1 MAVVVP
7 VVFADA
13 ANEKMKTS
21 LKMAMLADDVT
32 DQVAEITECGDEI
45 NFPKYD
51 RVAEISEITKG
62 TAVVPK
68 EVSMTENKAKIKQ
81 TGGAI
86 RVYDKDEVQIKGRT
100 MDNMAQQLAD
110 GMAQDLDNSLSA
122 VMLAKATKK
131 SPQASATTVTA
142 DEVWTAL
149 DLFGADR
156 DTDRFKG
163 IAINSRLLSSFMKM
177 EEFTDINKTY
187 QTNGNG
193 LVKNGLVGYFAG
205 IPVYLTNNDGTW
217 DSSASET
224 ITYIVQKGAVGYVNQ
239 KDVTVEVE
247 REAKLFAND
256 IVTNRLYAV
265 NVLDADG
272 IVILRKTV
280 A

>member
-1 MAVVVP
+1 MAIVVP
-7 VVFADA
+7 VVFSDCV
-13 ANEKMKTS
+13 NEAMKTS
-21 LKMAMLADDVT
+21 LKMGMLADDVT
-32 DQVAEITECGDEI
+32 DQVAEITECGDTV

-51 RVAEISEITKG
+51 RVAEIGEITQG

-68 EVSMTENKAKIKQ
+68 EVSMTENKATIKQ

-86 RVYDKDEVQIKGRT
+86 RVYDRTEVQVRGKT

-110 GMAQDLDNSLSA
+110 GMAQDLDNALSA

-131 SPQASATTVTA
+131 SPQANATSVTA
-142 DEVWTAL
+142 DEIWTAL
-149 DLFGADR
+149 DLFGDDR

-177 EEFTDINKTY
+177 DEFVDVQKTY

-193 LVKNGLVGYFAG
+193 LVKNGLVGFWAG
-205 IPVYLTNNDGTW
+205 IPCYLTNNGTF
-217 DSSASET
+217 DSSANET
-224 ITYIVQKGAVGYVNQ
+224 ITYIVQKGALGYVNQ
-239 KDVTVEVE
+239 KDVTVEIE
-247 REAKLFAND
+247 REEKLFAND

-265 NVLDADG
+265 NVLDSDG

>member
-7 VVFADA
+7 VVFADSI
-13 ANEKMKTS
+13 NEKMGVA
-21 LKMAMLADDVT
+21 LKIGMLADDVT

-51 RVAEISEITKG
+51 RVAEIGEIAKG

-68 EVSMTENKAKIKQ
+68 EVSMTENKAKVKQ
-81 TGGAI
+81 AGGAI
-86 RVYDKDEVQIKGRT
+86 RVYDKDEIQIKGRT

-110 GMAQDLDNSLSA
+110 GMAKDLDDSLSA
-122 VMLAKATKK
+122 VMLEKATKK
-131 SPQASATTVTA
+131 SPQANATSVTA
-142 DEVWTAL
+142 DEIWTAL
-149 DLFGADR
+149 DLFGDDR

-163 IAINSRLLSSFMKM
+163 MAINSRLLSSFMKM
-177 EEFTDINKTY
+177 DEFTSVEKTY
-187 QTNGNG
+187 QADGNG

-205 IPVYLTNNDGTW
+205 IPVYLTNNGTW
-217 DSSASET
+217 DSSANET
-224 ITYIVQKGAVGYVNQ
+224 ITYIVQKGACGFVNQ
-239 KDVTVEVE
+239 RDVTVEVE

-256 IVTNRLYAV
+256 IVTNRLYAT

>member
-13 ANEKMKTS
+13 VNEAMKTS

-51 RVAEISEITKG
+51 RVAEIGEITKG

-81 TGGAI
+81 TAGSI
-86 RVYDKDEVQIKGRT
+86 RIFDRDEISIKGRT
-100 MDNMAQQLAD
+100 TDNMAQQLAD
-110 GMAQDLDNSLSA
+110 GMAKDLDDSLSA

-131 SPQASATTVTA
+131 SPQANATSVTA
-142 DEVWTAL
+142 DEIFTAL
-149 DLFGADR
+149 SLFGDDV
-156 DTDRFKG
+156 DTDRYKG
-163 IAINSRLLSSFMKM
+163 IAVNSRLLPSLYKM
-177 EEFTDINKTY
+177 EEFTSTEKTY

-193 LVKNGLVGYFAG
+193 IIKNGLVGYFIG
-205 IPVYLTNNDGTW
+205 IPIFCTNNGTW

-256 IVTNRLYAV
+256 IVTNRLYAT

-272 IVILRKTV
+272 IVLLRKTV

>member
-1 MAVVVP
+1 MAIVVP

-13 ANEKMKTS
+13 VNQAMKTS

-32 DQVAEITECGDEI
+32 DQVAEITECGDEV

-51 RVAEISEITKG
+51 RVAEIGEITKG

-86 RVYDKDEVQIKGRT
+86 RVWDRDEVSIKGRT
-100 MDNMAQQLAD
+100 IDNMAAQLAD
-110 GMAQDLDNSLSA
+110 GMSKDLDDSLSA

-131 SPQASATTVTA
+131 SPQANATSVTA
-142 DEVWTAL
+142 DEIFTAL
-149 DLFGADR
+149 SLFGDDV
-156 DTDRFKG
+156 DTDRYKG
-163 IAINSRLLSSFMKM
+163 IAVNSRLLPSLYKM
-177 EEFTDINKTY
+177 EEFTSTEKTY
-187 QTNGNG
+187 QTDGNG
-193 LVKNGLVGYFAG
+193 IIKNGLVGYFIG
-205 IPVYLTNNDGTW
+205 IPIFCTNNGTFLDG
-217 DSSASET
+217 ET
-224 ITYIVQKGAVGYVNQ
+224 VTYIVQKGAVGYVNQ
-239 KDVTVEVE
+239 KDVTVEIE

-265 NVLDADG
+265 NVLDSDG

>member
-7 VVFADA
+7 VVFADSI
-13 ANEKMKTS
+13 NEKMGVA
-21 LKMAMLADDVT
+21 LKIGMLADDVT

-51 RVAEISEITKG
+51 RVAEIGEIAKG

-68 EVSMTENKAKIKQ
+68 EVSMTENKAKVKQ
-81 TGGAI
+81 AGGAI
-86 RVYDKDEVQIKGRT
+86 RVYDKDEIQIKGRT

-110 GMAQDLDNSLSA
+110 GMAKDLDDSLSA
-122 VMLAKATKK
+122 VMLEKATKK
-131 SPQASATTVTA
+131 SPQANATSVTA
-142 DEVWTAL
+142 DEIWTAL
-149 DLFGADR
+149 DLFGDDR

-177 EEFTDINKTY
+177 DEFVDVQKTY

-193 LVKNGLVGYFAG
+193 LVKNGLVGFWAG
-205 IPVYLTNNDGTW
+205 IPCYLTNNGTF
-217 DSSASET
+217 DSSANET
-224 ITYIVQKGAVGYVNQ
+224 ITYIVQKGALGYVNQ

-256 IVTNRLYAV
+256 IVTNRLYAT

>member
-13 ANEKMKTS
+13 VNEKMKTS
-21 LKMAMLADDVT
+21 LKMGMLADDVT

-45 NFPKYD
+45 NFMKYD
-51 RVAEISEITKG
+51 RVAEIGEITKG

-149 DLFGADR
+149 DLFGDDR

-205 IPVYLTNNDGTW
+205 IPVYLTNNNGTW
-217 DSSASET
+217 DSSANET

-256 IVTNRLYAV
+256 IVTNRLYAT

>member
-13 ANEKMKTS
+13 VNEAMKTS
-21 LKMAMLADDVT
+21 LKMGMLADDVT
-32 DQVAEITECGDEI
+32 DQVAEITECGDEV

-51 RVAEISEITKG
+51 RVAEIGEITKG

-100 MDNMAQQLAD
+100 MDNMAAQLAD
-110 GMAQDLDNSLSA
+110 GMAKDLDDSLSA

-131 SPQASATTVTA
+131 SPQANATSVTA
-142 DEVWTAL
+142 DEIWTAL
-149 DLFGADR
+149 DLFSDDR

-177 EEFTDINKTY
+177 DEFTSVEKTY
-187 QTNGNG
+187 QADGNG

-205 IPVYLTNNDGTW
+205 LAVYLTNNGTW

-239 KDVTVEVE
+239 KDVSVEVE

>member
-1 MAVVVP
+1 MAIVVP

-13 ANEKMKTS
+13 INQKMGVA
-21 LKMAMLADDVT
+21 LKFGMLCDDVT
-32 DQVAEITECGDEI
+32 DQVSEITECGDTV

-51 RVAEISEITKG
+51 RVADIGEITKG
-62 TAVVPK
+62 TAVTPE
-68 EVSMTENKAKIKQ
+68 EVSMTENKATIKQ

-86 RVYDKDEVQIKGRT
+86 RVYDRDEIQIKGRT
-100 MDNMAQQLAD
+100 LDNMAQQLAD
-110 GMAQDLDNSLSA
+110 GMAKDLDDALSA
-122 VMLAKATKK
+122 VALAKSTKK
-131 SPQASATTVTA
+131 SPQANATSVTA
-142 DEVWTAL
+142 DEIWTAL
-149 DLFGADR
+149 DLFGDDR

-163 IAINSRLLSSFMKM
+163 MAIHSKLLSSFMKM
-177 EEFTDINKTY
+177 DEFVDVQKTY
-187 QTNGNG
+187 QANGNG

-205 IPVYLTNNDGTW
+205 IPVYLTNNGTY
-217 DSSASET
+217 DSSKNET

-239 KDVTVEVE
+239 KDVTVEIE

-265 NVLDADG
+265 NVLDSDG

>member
-1 MAVVVP
+1 MAIVVP

-13 ANEKMKTS
+13 VNEKMGVA
-21 LKMAMLADDVT
+21 LKMGMLADDIS
-32 DQVAEITECGDEI
+32 DQVSEISEMGSEC

-51 RVAEISEITKG
+51 RIAEISEITKG

-68 EVSMTENKAKIKQ
+68 EVSMTENKAPIKQ

-86 RVYDKDEVQIKGRT
+86 RVYDKDEVQIKGKT
-100 MDNMAQQLAD
+100 MDNMAAQLAD
-110 GMAQDLDNSLSA
+110 GMAKDLDDALSA

-131 SPQASATTVTA
+131 SPQANATSVTA
-142 DEVWTAL
+142 DEIWTAL
-149 DLFGADR
+149 DLFGDDR

-177 EEFTDINKTY
+177 DEFVDVQKTY
-187 QTNGNG
+187 QTDGNG

-205 IPVYLTNNDGTW
+205 IPVYLTNNGTW
-217 DSSASET
+217 DTSASET
-224 ITYIVQKGAVGYVNQ
+224 ITYIVQKGACGFVNQ
-239 KDVTVEVE
+239 KDVTVEIE

-265 NVLDADG
+265 NVLDSDG
-272 IVILRKTV
+272 IVLLRKTV

>member
-13 ANEKMKTS
+13 VNEKMKTS

-32 DQVAEITECGDEI
+32 DQVAEITECGDSV

-51 RVAEISEITKG
+51 RVCEITEITKG
-62 TAVVPK
+62 QAVTPK
-68 EVSMTENKAKIKQ
+68 EVSMTENKAPIKQ
-81 TGGAI
+81 TGGSI
-86 RVYDKDEVQIKGRT
+86 RVYDRDEVQIKGRT

-110 GMAQDLDNSLSA
+110 GMSQDLDNSLSS

-131 SPQASATTVTA
+131 SPQANATSVTA

-149 DLFGADR
+149 DLFGDDR

-163 IAINSRLLSSFMKM
+163 MAINSRLLSSFMKM
-177 EEFTDINKTY
+177 DEFTDINKTY
-187 QTNGNG
+187 QANGNG

-205 IPVYLTNNDGTW
+205 IPVYLTNNGTW
-217 DSSASET
+217 DSSANET

-256 IVTNRLYAV
+256 IVTNRLYAT
-265 NVLDADG
+265 NVLDEDG
-272 IVILRKTV
+272 IVLLRKTV

>member
-1 MAVVVP
+1 MAIVVP

-13 ANEKMKTS
+13 VNQAMKTS

-32 DQVAEITECGDEI
+32 DSVSEITEMGSEI

-51 RVAEISEITKG
+51 RVAEIGEITKG
-62 TAVVPK
+62 TAVTPK
-68 EVSMTENKAKIKQ
+68 EVSMTENKAPIKQ

-110 GMAQDLDNSLSA
+110 GMAKDLDDSLSA

-131 SPQASATTVTA
+131 SPQANATSVTA
-142 DEVWTAL
+142 DEIFTAL
-149 DLFGADR
+149 SLFGDDV
-156 DTDRFKG
+156 DTDRYKG
-163 IAINSRLLSSFMKM
+163 IAVNSRLLPSLYKM
-177 EEFTDINKTY
+177 EEFTSTEKTY
-187 QTNGNG
+187 QTDGNG
-193 LVKNGLVGYFAG
+193 IIKNGLVGYFIG
-205 IPVYLTNNDGTW
+205 IPIFCTNNGTFLDG
-217 DSSASET
+217 ET
-224 ITYIVQKGAVGYVNQ
+224 VTYIVQKGAVGYVNQ
-239 KDVTVEVE
+239 KDVTVEIE

-256 IVTNRLYAV
+256 IVTNRLYAT
-265 NVLDADG
+265 NVLDSDG

>member
-1 MAVVVP
+1 MAIVVP

-13 ANEKMKTS
+13 VNEKMGVA
-21 LKMAMLADDVT
+21 LKMGMLADDVT
-32 DQVAEITECGDEI
+32 DQVAEITECGDTV

-51 RVAEISEITKG
+51 RIAEISEITQG

-68 EVSMTENKAKIKQ
+68 EISMTENPATIKQ

-86 RVYDKDEVQIKGRT
+86 RVFDRQAIQIKGKT
-100 MDNMAQQLAD
+100 MDKMAEQLAE
-110 GMAQDLDNSLSA
+110 GMAKDLDDALSA

-131 SPQASATTVTA
+131 SPQANATSVTA
-142 DEVWTAL
+142 DEIWTAL
-149 DLFGADR
+149 DLFGDDR

-163 IAINSRLLSSFMKM
+163 MAINSRLLSSFMRM
-177 EEFTDINKTY
+177 DEFTSTEKTY
-187 QTNGNG
+187 QADGNG

-205 IPVYLTNNDGTW
+205 IPVYLSNNGTFVDG
-217 DSSASET
+217 ET
-224 ITYIVQKGAVGYVNQ
+224 VTYICQKQSLGFVNQ
-239 KDVTVEVE
+239 KDVSVEVE

-265 NVLDADG
+265 NVLDSDG

>member
-13 ANEKMKTS
+13 VNEKMKTS

-32 DQVAEITECGDEI
+32 DQVAEITECGNEV

-51 RVAEISEITKG
+51 RVAEIGEITKG

-68 EVSMTENKAKIKQ
+68 EVSMTENKAQIKQ

-86 RVYDKDEVQIKGRT
+86 RVFSKDAVQIKGRT

-110 GMAQDLDNSLSA
+110 GMAKDLDDSLST
-122 VMLAKATKK
+122 VMLKKATKK
-131 SPQASATTVTA
+131 SPQANAASVTA

-149 DLFGADR
+149 DLFGDDR

-163 IAINSRLLSSFMKM
+163 MAINSRLLSSFMKM

-187 QTNGNG
+187 QANGNG

-205 IPVYLTNNDGTW
+205 IPVYLTNNGTW
-217 DSSASET
+217 DNSKNET
-224 ITYIVQKGAVGYVNQ
+224 ITYIVQNGAVGYVNQ
-239 KDVTVEVE
+239 RDVTIEIE
-247 REAKLFAND
+247 HEAKLFADD
-256 IVTNRLYAV
+256 IVTNRLYAT

-280 A
+280 D

>member
-1 MAVVVP
+1 MALVIP
-7 VVFADA
+7 VVFSDA
-13 ANEKMKTS
+13 INEKMGVA
-21 LKMAMLADDVT
+21 LKMGMLADDVT

-51 RVAEISEITKG
+51 RVAEIGEITKG
-62 TAVVPK
+62 TAVTPK
-68 EVSMTENKAKIKQ
+68 EVSMTENKATIKQ

-100 MDNMAQQLAD
+100 MDNMAAQLAD
-110 GMAQDLDNSLSA
+110 GMAKDLDDALSA
-122 VMLAKATKK
+122 VALEKATKK
-131 SPQASATTVTA
+131 SPQANATSVTA
-142 DEVWTAL
+142 DEIWTAL
-149 DLFGADR
+149 DLFGDDR

-177 EEFTDINKTY
+177 DEFVDVQKTY
-187 QTNGNG
+187 QADGNG

-205 IPVYLTNNDGTW
+205 LAVYLTNNGTW
-217 DSSASET
+217 DSSANET
-224 ITYIVQKGAVGYVNQ
+224 ITYIVQKGALGYVNQ
-239 KDVTVEVE
+239 KDVSVEVE

>member
-13 ANEKMKTS
+13 VNEKMKTS
-21 LKMAMLADDVT
+21 LKMGMLADDVT

-51 RVAEISEITKG
+51 RVAEIGEITQG

-81 TGGAI
+81 TGGSI
-86 RVYDKDEVQIKGRT
+86 RVYDRTEVQVRGKT
-100 MDNMAQQLAD
+100 LDNMAAQLAD

-131 SPQASATTVTA
+131 SPQANATSVTA
-142 DEVWTAL
+142 DEIFTAL
-149 DLFGADR
+149 SLFGDDV
-156 DTDRFKG
+156 DTDRYKG
-163 IAINSRLLSSFMKM
+163 IAVNSRLLPSLYKM
-177 EEFTDINKTY
+177 EEFTSTEKTY

-193 LVKNGLVGYFAG
+193 IIKNGLVGYFIG
-205 IPVYLTNNDGTW
+205 IPIFCTNNGTW

-239 KDVTVEVE
+239 KDVSVEVE

-256 IVTNRLYAV
+256 IVTNRLYAT

-272 IVILRKTV
+272 IVLLRKTV

>member
-13 ANEKMKTS
+13 VNEAMKTS

-45 NFPKYD
+45 NFMKYD
-51 RVAEISEITKG
+51 RVAEIGEITKG

-149 DLFGADR
+149 DLFGSDR

-205 IPVYLTNNDGTW
+205 IPVYLTNNGTW
-217 DSSASET
+217 DSSANET

-239 KDVTVEVE
+239 KDVSVEVE

-256 IVTNRLYAV
+256 IVTNRLYAT

>member
-1 MAVVVP
+1 MAIVVP

-13 ANEKMKTS
+13 VNQAMKTS
-21 LKMAMLADDVT
+21 LKMGMLADDVT
-32 DQVAEITECGDEI
+32 DQVAEITECGDTV

-51 RVAEISEITKG
+51 RVAEIGEITQG

-68 EVSMTENKAKIKQ
+68 EVSMTENKATIKQ

-86 RVYDKDEVQIKGRT
+86 RVYDRTEVQVRGKT

-110 GMAQDLDNSLSA
+110 GMAQDLDNALSA

-131 SPQASATTVTA
+131 SPQANATSVTA
-142 DEVWTAL
+142 DEIWTAL
-149 DLFGADR
+149 DLFGDDR

-177 EEFTDINKTY
+177 DEFVDVQKTY

-193 LVKNGLVGYFAG
+193 IIKNGLVGFWAG
-205 IPVYLTNNDGTW
+205 IPCYLTNNGTFADG
-217 DSSASET
+217 ET
-224 ITYIVQKGAVGYVNQ
+224 ITYIVQKGALGYVNQ
-239 KDVTVEVE
+239 KDVTVEIE

-265 NVLDADG
+265 NVLDSDG